1 MELEFIRWLR
11 EHVPAD
17 PRAKLGLRDDAAL
30 LSLAGNPEVVV
41 TTDLLTDGV
50 DFRVGVD
57 DLKRIGR
64 QALGANLSDLAAM
77 AATPLAAFISVA
89 LPRTGPTGTGPLDM
103 AIGLYEGILP
113 LAREYDVA
121 IAGGDT
127 NTYDGPMVIS
137 VTAIGQPIQRGPL
150 TRCGGHAGDWLL
162 VTGSLG
168 GSLLGHMFDFTPRVR
183 EALALHERYGLA
195 AGIDISDGLAID
207 ASRLAD
213 ASGCGAVI
221 YTDRVP
227 VSLDAVELA
236 KRDGAAGV
244 EAAALAHALGD
255 GQDFELL
262 FAAPPKTAQA
272 ILNDRPLGCPLTH
285 VGELISEPGLWQ
297 QTSTT
302 ARARLE
308 VTGWRHE

>member
-11 EHVPAD
+11 EHVPDD
-17 PRAKLGLRDDAAL
+17 PRAKLGLRDDAAV
-30 LSLAGNPEVVV
+30 LSLARNPNAVV

-57 DLKRIGR
+57 DLQRIGR

-77 AATPLAAFISVA
+77 AATPLAAFISIA
-89 LPRTGPTGTGPLDM
+89 LPRKGPAGTSPLDM

-113 LAREYDVA
+113 LAREYDMA

-127 NTYDGPMVIS
+127 NTFDGPLVIS
-137 VTAIGQPIQRGPL
+137 VTAIGQPIERGPL
-150 TRCGGHAGDWLL
+150 TRSGGHAGDWLL
-162 VTGSLG
+162 VTGTLG

-183 EALALHERYGLA
+183 EAITLHDRYGLA

-207 ASRLAD
+207 ASRIAE

-221 YTDRVP
+221 STDRVP
-227 VSLDAVELA
+227 VSPDAVELA
-236 KRDGAAGV
+236 KRERADDV

-262 FAAPPKTAQA
+262 FAASPTVAQA
-272 ILNDRPLGCPLTH
+272 ILNDRPIDCRITH
-285 VGELISEPGLWQ
+285 VGQLIGEHGLWQ
-297 QTSTT
+297 QTASGELTPL
-302 ARARLE
+302 A

>member
-1 MELEFIRWLR
+1 M
-11 EHVPAD
+11 
-17 PRAKLGLRDDAAL
+17 
-30 LSLAGNPEVVV
+30 V

-77 AATPLAAFISVA
+77 AARPLAAFISLA
-89 LPRTGPTGTGPLDM
+89 LPRMGPTGTGPLDM
-103 AIGLYEGILP
+103 AIGLYEGLLP
-113 LAREYDVA
+113 LAREFDVA

-127 NTYDGPMVIS
+127 NTFDGPLVIS

-150 TRCGGHAGDWLL
+150 TRSGGHAGDWLL
-162 VTGSLG
+162 VTGQLG

-183 EALALHERYGLA
+183 EAITLHERYELA
-195 AGIDISDGLAID
+195 AGIDISDGLALD
-207 ASRLAD
+207 ASRLAE

-227 VSLDAVELA
+227 VSPDAVELA
-236 KRDGAAGV
+236 KRDGADDV
-244 EAAALAHALGD
+244 DAAALAHALSD

-262 FAAPPKTAQA
+262 FAATPKTAQA
-272 ILNDRPLGCPLTH
+272 ILNDRPLDCRVTH
-285 VGELISEPGLWQ
+285 VGELIADAGLWQ
-297 QTSTT
+297 QTATT
-302 ARARLE
+302 AHARLE